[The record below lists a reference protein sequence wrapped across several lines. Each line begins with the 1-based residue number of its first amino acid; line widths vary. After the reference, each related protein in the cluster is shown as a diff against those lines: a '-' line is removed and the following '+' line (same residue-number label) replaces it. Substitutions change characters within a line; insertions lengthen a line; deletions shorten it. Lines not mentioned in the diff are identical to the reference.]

1 MKTKFFKVLLVLLAI
16 SLLIIPAGADS
27 NTASNAK
34 LEAVAAETVN
44 LDAGVN
50 DSVQVHVVAKE
61 ALTNLVGIEGS
72 WSTAETE
79 DTSYFKLTSISLD
92 AVGQDLGTHNF
103 TDIETGKLLWTDDL
117 TFIGKGINAGGTV
130 LTATYEVSKDTPDGE
145 YTVTFTSTALI
156 TGSLNN
162 GFDYDQ
168 DETVYEAT
176 ITVVREHDWNETTY
190 AGDGITA
197 YTATRTCKHNTE
209 HVETVDATITHTVK
223 TPATCTSK
231 GWTTYN
237 AKFNVDWADDKTQDV
252 QDIEKDMSNHTSEEI
267 EYVYKDGDT
276 HTVKHTC
283 CGVTEEPVDHDFTN
297 GDCVC
302 GKKKGLKGDVDLDGD
317 VDIDDFAALARH
329 IGEVDEITDS
339 TALFNADVANDGVV
353 DINDFAKL
361 AQYIGEII
369 TDLN

>member
-34 LEAVAAETVN
+34 LEAVAAGTVALDRDAETEFGGGN
-44 LDAGVN
+44 
-50 DSVQVHVVAKE
+50 VQVHVVAKE

-130 LTATYEVSKDTPDGE
+130 LTATYEVSKNTPDGE

-156 TGSLNN
+156 TGSLST

-176 ITVVREHDWNETTY
+176 ITVKHICKTDDDHTT
-190 AGDGITA
+190 AE
-197 YTATRTCKHNTE
+197 N
-209 HVETVDATITHTVK
+209 
-223 TPATCTSK
+223 PATCTSDGHK
-231 GWTTYN
+231 AYYECLYDDCSNLYSDKACTN
-237 AKFNVDWADDKTQDV
+237 AIANLNDWKANAGKIPAIDHDWD
-252 QDIEKDMSNHTSEEI
+252 EP
-267 EYVYKDGDT
+267 EYIDNGDGT
-276 HTVKHTC
+276 HTASYVCKNNASHTKSDA
-283 CGVTEEPVDHDFTN
+283 PAPHDFTN

-317 VDIDDFAALARH
+317 VDSEDAVIIFKHAMEAS
-329 IGEVDEITDS
+329 EITNDL
-339 TALFNADVANDGVV
+339 ALLNAEVTGD
-353 DINDFAKL
+353 
-361 AQYIGEII
+361 GEIDSEDAVKVFKYAMEAI
-369 TDLN
+369 DSLD